1 MKEGVKY
8 GSRLPFKTFGL
19 YTWTHT
25 VDAKTPFQVMQDF

>member
-19 YTWTHT
+19 YTGTYT
-25 VDAKTPFQVMQDF
+25 ADVKTTFQVMQDF